1 MGYALRNCPVGNFRV
16 EASLQW
22 RIGGLKILNMQTILK
37 GKTKEVVI
45 DTSGP
50 VIIIGESI
58 NPTRRKKLVSTL
70 QGNDFSFVLELAAS
84 QINSGADVLDVN
96 VGFPGVEDEKLLP
109 ATVKVLQDNFDVPLC
124 LDSPN
129 PKAIEAALKVAAGKC
144 LINSVNG
151 EEKSLKTLLPVAREY
166 GAAIIGLCMDDDG
179 ITHDPEKR
187 LSIAGKII
195 ERAVSMGIKEED
207 VVIDPLAMAV
217 SADPNACLVTLETI
231 RLIHQKLGHNITQGA
246 SNISFGLP
254 DRESLN
260 AAYMALSIY
269 NGLTCP
275 IANPEKITA
284 AVRAADLVMGRDD
297 FAVRFVEYFQSR
309 NPQ

>member
-1 MGYALRNCPVGNFRV
+1 MKTVLCGR
-16 EASLQW
+16 
-22 RIGGLKILNMQTILK
+22 
-37 GKTKEVVI
+37 TKEVII
-45 DTSGP
+45 DTNGP

-70 QGNDFSFVLELAAS
+70 QDGNFEYVLELARI
-84 QINSGADVLDVN
+84 QIEAMADVLDVN
-96 VGFPGVEDEKLLP
+96 VGFPGVDDVKLLP
-109 ATVKVLQDNFDVPLC
+109 ETVKAIQNKFDIPLC

-129 PKAIEAALKVAAGKC
+129 PKAIEAALKVAKGKC

-151 EEKSLKTLLPVAREY
+151 EERSLNAILPVAKEF
-166 GAAIIGLCMDDDG
+166 GAAIIGLVMDDNG

-187 LSIAGKII
+187 LAIAEKIL
-195 ERAVSMGIKEED
+195 ERAIKLGIKEED

-217 SADPNACLVTLETI
+217 SADPNACLVTMETI
-231 RLIHQKLGHNITQGA
+231 RLVHEILGLNITMGA

-254 DRESLN
+254 NREILN
-260 AAYMALSIY
+260 AAFMTLSIL

-284 AVRAADLVMGRDD
+284 TVRAADLILGRD
-297 FAVRFVEYFQSR
+297 AYAMRFVENFQGSM
-309 NPQ
+309 

>member
-1 MGYALRNCPVGNFRV
+1 M
-16 EASLQW
+16 
-22 RIGGLKILNMQTILK
+22 KTILK
-37 GKTKEVVI
+37 GRFKEVVI
-45 DTSGP
+45 DTGGP

-70 QGNDFSFVLELAAS
+70 QEGNFEYVLELAES
-84 QINSGADVLDVN
+84 QIRAGADVLDVN
-96 VGFPGVEDEKLLP
+96 VGFPGVDDVKLL
-109 ATVKVLQDNFDVPLC
+109 AVTVKRLQEKFEVPLC

-129 PKAIEAALKVAAGKC
+129 PEAIEAALKVAEGKC

-151 EEKSLKTLLPVAREY
+151 EESSMKALLPVAKEY
-166 GAAIIGLCMDDDG
+166 GAAIIGLCMDEEG

-187 LSIAGKII
+187 LAVAEKII
-195 ERAVSMGIKEED
+195 ERALKAGIKAED
-207 VVIDPLAMAV
+207 VIIDPLAMAV
-217 SADPNACLVTLETI
+217 SADQKACMVTLETI
-231 RLIHQKLGHNITQGA
+231 RLVHQKLGHNITQGA

-254 DRESLN
+254 NRESLN

-284 AVRAADLVMGRDD
+284 MVRATDMVLGRDD

-309 NPQ
+309 QH